1 MIEAYL
7 IVEDQTRQYA
17 YKVTGTVAKA
27 KALESA
33 LENNKPILPY
43 EEWDILIAVLLL
55 IISQNRIPTSEFCA
69 IRRAEIQKSGLTML
83 FSR

>member
-7 IVEDQTRQYA
+7 IVEDQTLQYA

-55 IISQNRIPTSEFCA
+55 IISRNRIPTSKFCA
-69 IRRAEIQKSGLTML
+69 TPSAEILKSDLTTL